1 MFLIFLLFFDLIF
14 HFFLNR
20 SISLYLNVV
29 VGFFMIGLG
38 LYGIVS
44 AVYDRYY
51 AKTGFTSINSDTFTE
66 SDSLLKNEDSSDL
79 SLFVQNNVSIDADD
93 TLDTPSSSS
102 QLFCCNLSTGKFK
115 LLFFIIYFF

>member
-1 MFLIFLLFFDLIF
+1 
-14 HFFLNR
+14 
-20 SISLYLNVV
+20 
-29 VGFFMIGLG
+29 MIGLG

-51 AKTGFTSINSDTFTE
+51 AKTGFTSINSDTPTE

-102 QLFCCNLSTGKFK
+102 QLFCCNLSTGIFK
-115 LLFFIIYFF
+115 LFFFSLYIFFLIYFFDLYGYSPPLNLRYEKF